1 MPRDNLSRTFPAS
14 GPFCLIKASLDLTR
28 GTWPRI
34 LRQTKVIGAAPF
46 DRTWVHRIAEN
57 KYFLCLGV
65 LSARGPSS
73 RRRHWQRVSA
83 SCSPSENGPRL
94 ALSNSFLT

>member
-1 MPRDNLSRTFPAS
+1 MPRDNLSRPLQAS

-28 GTWPRI
+28 DSACI

-94 ALSNSFLT
+94 APSNSFLT